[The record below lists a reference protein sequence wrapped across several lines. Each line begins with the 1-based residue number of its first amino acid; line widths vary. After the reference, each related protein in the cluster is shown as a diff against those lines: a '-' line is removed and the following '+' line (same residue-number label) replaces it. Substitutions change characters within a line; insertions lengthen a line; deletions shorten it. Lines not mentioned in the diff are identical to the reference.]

1 MLANDRQGL
10 VTERAAGQYCV
21 SWVGPG
27 SGSTQTSETQ
37 ETLILGGL
45 SNTSDNR
52 GKTLQTYTACEVKNT
67 CKDLTGGRGQLWP
80 QFQHLLITL
89 HEYQLNIVTT
99 QLP

>member
-45 SNTSDNR
+45 SNTSDSR

-67 CKDLTGGRGQLWP
+67 CKDLTGGQRTTVATVSTSAYY
-80 QFQHLLITL
+80 ITR
-89 HEYQLNIVTT
+89 ISA
-99 QLP
+99 